1 MKREDTE
8 MIPKITLN
16 MTNKCTLMLV
26 QALNIICGALMEI
39 YGLIRAQK
47 QSYGPATLTISGKAI
62 NGETRLLAA
71 TAFNSITRGMQ
82 CERVVHFPLC
92 LAVFQHYMIHFT
104 NASNQFWGEK
114 GNTHHSAHPGHMCQK
129 GCHGD

>member
-16 MTNKCTLMLV
+16 MTNKCTLMLA
-26 QALNIICGALMEI
+26 QALNIICGAPMVI
-39 YGLIRAQK
+39 YGLIGVQK

-82 CERVVHFPLC
+82 CERVVHFPLR
-92 LAVFQHYMIHFT
+92 LAAFQHYMIHFT
-104 NASNQFWGEK
+104 NASNQLWGKK
-114 GNTHHSAHPGHMCQK
+114 GNTHRSAHPGHMGHK